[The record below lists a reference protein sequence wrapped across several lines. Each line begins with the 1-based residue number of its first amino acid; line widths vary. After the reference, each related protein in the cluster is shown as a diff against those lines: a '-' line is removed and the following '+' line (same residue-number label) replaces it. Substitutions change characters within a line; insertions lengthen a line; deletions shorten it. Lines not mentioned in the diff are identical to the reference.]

1 MAAACLAQAQQ
12 CFLYIADASGKPK
25 KLLAKLAKAVSDK
38 YIDAMAALRNG
49 LVRERVMC
57 GGGGGGRGVCLTPH
71 VMHHIS
77 PTRRSH
83 HWTPEP
89 WS

>member
-1 MAAACLAQAQQ
+1 MELYNATAAGLAAACLAQAQQ

-57 GGGGGGRGVCLTPH
+57 VVVVVVVAC
-71 VMHHIS
+71 V
-77 PTRRSH
+77 SH
-83 HWTPEP
+83 PM
-89 WS
+89 